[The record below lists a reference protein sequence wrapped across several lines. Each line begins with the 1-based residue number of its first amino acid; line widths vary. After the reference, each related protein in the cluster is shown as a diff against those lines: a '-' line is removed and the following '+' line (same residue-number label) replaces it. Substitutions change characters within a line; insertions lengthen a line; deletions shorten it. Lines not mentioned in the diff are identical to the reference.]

1 MDDDFATTTLPI
13 RDDLRAAL
21 LKAWDEL
28 GQAGAWLDAG
38 QRLAVA
44 GEARQ
49 ARTCALC
56 RARKEA
62 LSPYAVS
69 GAHEHLDLVPEPWVE
84 VIHRVV
90 TDPGRLSERWYRAA
104 LDAGVIED
112 ELIEIISVTV
122 ITVTAD
128 AFALGLGL
136 APAALPQARSG
147 RPARRHEPTAKRGPG
162 WAQTVAPEDADA
174 GFAEF
179 YANESHFYIRRSL
192 TLVPEETRR
201 LWALLNTLY
210 MQDPRVRELEGLS
223 RGISRAQ
230 IEFLAAR
237 ASALLGCYY

>member
-1 MDDDFATTTLPI
+1 MSADLATTSLPI

-21 LKAWDEL
+21 LRAWDEL
-28 GQAGAWLDAG
+28 GHAGAWLDG
-38 QRLAVA
+38 EQRLAVA
-44 GEARQ
+44 AEARQ
-49 ARTCALC
+49 ARNCALC

-69 GAHEHLDLVPEPWVE
+69 GEHEHLGRLPEAWVE
-84 VIHRVV
+84 AIHRVV
-90 TDPGRLSERWYRAA
+90 TDSGRLSERWYRAA
-104 LDAGVIED
+104 LDTGLVED

-122 ITVTAD
+122 IAVTAD
-128 AFALGLGL
+128 AFLLGIGL
-136 APAALPQARSG
+136 PSAPLPEV
-147 RPARRHEPTAKRGPG
+147 RPGQPLRRHEPTAKRGPG

-174 GFAEF
+174 SFADF

-201 LWALLNTLY
+201 LWAFLNALY
-210 MQDPRVRELEGLS
+210 MEDPRVRELEGLS